1 MYKNKN
7 MNKHLIESHKKA
19 VWLLSEL
26 YKYETNAD
34 FKKVMDEKAAQTIN
48 PGINYK
54 EILLP
59 QIKGYLQ
66 TQNEN
71 IAIYI
76 KVSEH
81 DFSKRV
87 RVVFE
92 RMDISTF
99 SDIIKHTKEDFKKIR
114 NMGSKSLSEIEAALT
129 RHNLSFKQL

>member
-1 MYKNKN
+1 MDN
-7 MNKHLIESHKKA
+7 HLITSHKKA
-19 VWLLSEL
+19 FWLLSEL
-26 YKYETNAD
+26 YKYETDAD
-34 FKKVMDEKAAQTIN
+34 FKKVMDEKAAQAID
-48 PGINYK
+48 PGMSYK

-81 DFSKRV
+81 GFSKRT

-92 RMDISTF
+92 RMDIKTF
-99 SDIIKHTKEDFKKIR
+99 SDITKHTKEDFEKMR
-114 NMGSKSLSEIEAALT
+114 NMGKKSLSEIEAALT
-129 RHNLSFKQL
+129 RNNLSFKQL